1 MSEIIEISDNNTNN
15 DSELIKQNVLT
26 DKEILHLNEYDWSH
40 SKDSLIKLW
49 KEKAIK
55 FEKMHKESYNYYSNK
70 ESFLRTNIIILMG
83 IATARNS
90 LAETFVQLDMSK
102 KWINLGIG
110 IINTTCVILES
121 IVNYNQNATKK
132 ELHKKARLSWTKYI
146 TRLQLTEALLYEERE
161 DAKLYLINCRSQFL
175 DLLEESPQIP
185 DYVYQNFNI

>member
-83 IATARNS
+83 IATAGNS

-161 DAKLYLINCRSQFL
+161 DAKLYLINCGSQFL

>member
-83 IATARNS
+83 IATAGNS

-175 DLLEESPQIP
+175 DLLEESPKIP

>member
-1 MSEIIEISDNNTNN
+1 M
-15 DSELIKQNVLT
+15 LT

-83 IATARNS
+83 IATAGNS

-110 IINTTCVILES
+110 IINTTCVN
-121 IVNYNQNATKK
+121 VK
-132 ELHKKARLSWTKYI
+132 EQI
-146 TRLQLTEALLYEERE
+146 
-161 DAKLYLINCRSQFL
+161 INNKS
-175 DLLEESPQIP
+175 
-185 DYVYQNFNI
+185 

>member
-1 MSEIIEISDNNTNN
+1 MSEIIEIYEIDTHS
-15 DSELIKQNVLT
+15 DSEKNELKVLT

-40 SKDSLIKLW
+40 RKDSLVKLW
-49 KEKAIK
+49 KKKAMD
-55 FEKMHKESYNYYSNK
+55 FEKMHKNSYDYYSNK
-70 ESFLRTNIIILMG
+70 ESLHRTNIIILMG
-83 IATARNS
+83 IATAGNS

-121 IVNYNQNATKK
+121 IVNYNQNASKK

-146 TRLQLTEALLYEERE
+146 TRLQLTEALLYEEIE
-161 DAKLYLINCRSQFL
+161 DGKLYLINCRTQYL

-185 DYVYQNFNI
+185 NHIYNRYTL

>member
-1 MSEIIEISDNNTNN
+1 MSEIIEIYEIDTHS
-15 DSELIKQNVLT
+15 DSEKNELKVLT

-40 SKDSLIKLW
+40 RKDSLVKLW
-49 KEKAIK
+49 KKKAMD
-55 FEKMHKESYNYYSNK
+55 FEKMHKNSYDYYSNK
-70 ESFLRTNIIILMG
+70 ESLHRTNIIILMG
-83 IATARNS
+83 IATAGNS

-121 IVNYNQNATKK
+121 IVNYNQNASKK

-146 TRLQLTEALLYEERE
+146 TRLQLTEALLYEEIE
-161 DAKLYLINCRSQFL
+161 DGKLYLINCRTQYL

-185 DYVYQNFNI
+185 NHIYNR

>member
-1 MSEIIEISDNNTNN
+1 MSEIIEICEVDTHT
-15 DSELIKQNVLT
+15 DSEKNKINVLT

-49 KEKAIK
+49 KEKAMN
-55 FEKMHKESYNYYSNK
+55 FEKMHKNSYDYYSNK
-70 ESFLRTNIIILMG
+70 ESLHRTNIIILMG
-83 IATARNS
+83 IATAGNS

-146 TRLQLTEALLYEERE
+146 TRLQLTEALLYEEIE
-161 DAKLYLINCRSQFL
+161 DGKLYLINCRSQYL

-185 DYVYQNFNI
+185 DYIYEKFNF

>member
-1 MSEIIEISDNNTNN
+1 MSEIIEICEVDTHT
-15 DSELIKQNVLT
+15 DSEKNKINVLT

-40 SKDSLIKLW
+40 SKDSLINLW
-49 KEKAIK
+49 KEKAMNS
-55 FEKMHKESYNYYSNK
+55 EKMHKNSYDYYSNK
-70 ESFLRTNIIILMG
+70 ESLHRTNIIILMG
-83 IATARNS
+83 IATAGNS

-146 TRLQLTEALLYEERE
+146 TRLQLTEALLYEEIE
-161 DAKLYLINCRSQFL
+161 DGKLYLINCRSQYL

-185 DYVYQNFNI
+185 DYIYEKFNF

>member
-1 MSEIIEISDNNTNN
+1 MSEIIEICEVDTHT
-15 DSELIKQNVLT
+15 DSEKKKINVLT

-49 KEKAIK
+49 KEKAMN
-55 FEKMHKESYNYYSNK
+55 FEKMHKNSYDYYSNK
-70 ESFLRTNIIILMG
+70 ESLHRTNIIILMG
-83 IATARNS
+83 IATAGNS

-146 TRLQLTEALLYEERE
+146 TRLQLTEALLYEEIE
-161 DAKLYLINCRSQFL
+161 DGKLYLINCRSQYL

-185 DYVYQNFNI
+185 DYIYEKFNF